1 MLSLYSQGLDS
12 GWMCAPLFCPEVVR
26 DSLGLSVDLIPQALI
41 PVGCAAK
48 DPVRRPR
55 LPLER
60 LIVDW
65 R

>member
-1 MLSLYSQGLDS
+1 
-12 GWMCAPLFCPEVVR
+12 
-26 DSLGLSVDLIPQALI
+26 LGVDLIPQALI

>member
-1 MLSLYSQGLDS
+1 
-12 GWMCAPLFCPEVVR
+12 MCAPLFCPEVVR
-26 DSLGLSVDLIPQALI
+26 DSLELGAELIPQALI
-41 PVGCAAK
+41 PVGYAAK

-55 LPLER
+55 LPLDR